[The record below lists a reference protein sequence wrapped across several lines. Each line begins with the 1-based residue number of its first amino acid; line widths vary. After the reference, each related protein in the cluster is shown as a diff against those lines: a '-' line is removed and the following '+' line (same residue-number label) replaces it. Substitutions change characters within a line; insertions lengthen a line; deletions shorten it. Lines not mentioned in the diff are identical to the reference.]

1 MKLKFHIPKLGTVV
15 IKGRDKEKIKKK
27 LVKMIK
33 KMETKE
39 NLKPLIFDIERQ
51 IEASKKWLKVFGI
64 VPGSFSRGKKNQEET
79 TKFEKKIIKDNKQFL
94 KFLKEEFGIELTEKE
109 KGSFYKQLFQQDKPY
124 LS

>member
-1 MKLKFHIPKLGTVV
+1 MKLKFYIPRLGTVV

-27 LVKMIK
+27 LVKMVK

-51 IEASKKWLKVFGI
+51 IEASKKWLKIFEI
-64 VPGSFSRGKKNQEET
+64 VPGSFGRGKKNQEET
-79 TKFEKKIIKDNKQFL
+79 TKFEKEIIEDNKQFL
-94 KFLKEEFGIELTEKE
+94 KFLKEEFGIELTEE
-109 KGSFYKQLFQQDKPY
+109 ERGSFYKQLFQQDRPY